1 MGYGRTNYR
10 RGYGSRPVTAGR
22 VQRVNAR
29 PGECRSC
36 GEMVPAGAGQLWREE
51 SGAWS
56 VIHSLAEWHGS
67 PVSGRYVGGCPA
79 ETDEINRKGNFGTG
93 QGDDTESER
102 IASIAATYAAMRAS
116 DAPAQA
122 GPGDDLLSRRA
133 GGKYAYTSSGARMT
147 MSSRRCEDAPCCG
160 CCD

>member
-1 MGYGRTNYR
+1 MVMGYGRTNYR

-36 GEMVPAGAGQLWREE
+36 GVEVPAGAGQLWREE

-79 ETDEINRKGNFGTG
+79 ETDEMNARGKFGG
-93 QGDDTESER
+93 QDGVRPESER
-102 IASIAATYAAMRAS
+102 IASIAATYAAT
-116 DAPAQA
+116 
-122 GPGDDLLSRRA
+122 RRTDPS
-133 GGKYAYTSSGARMT
+133 KYAYTSSGARMT